1 MSKIKASKRASPFT
15 PRGGPTPEAQRGANL
30 SAAMITFHEA
40 VARKLGVTAAE
51 WKTLSVLRR
60 ISPATAGTLAKTTG
74 LTTGAI
80 TGIVDRLEEAGYA
93 RREDNPAD
101 RRSVLVRSVQNQKV
115 LDIIVPIFTSLAQA
129 MTELAQRYTEQE
141 RAVIGDYLDRTTEVL
156 KNETVKLKSA
166 TRRRPRGVR

>member
-1 MSKIKASKRASPFT
+1 MKASKRASPLA
-15 PRGGPTPEAQRGANL
+15 PKGRLTPEAQRGANL

-60 ISPATAGTLAKTTG
+60 TSPATAGMLARTTG

-80 TGIVDRLEEAGYA
+80 TGIVDRLEKAGYV
-93 RREDNPAD
+93 RREDNPDD
-101 RRSVLVRSVQNQKV
+101 RRSVLVRPVQDQKV
-115 LDIIVPIFTSLAQA
+115 HDIVVPIFTSLARA
-129 MTELAQRYTEQE
+129 MTELAQRYSEQE
-141 RAVIGDYLDRTTEVL
+141 RAVIGDYLERTTEIL

-166 TRRRPRGVR
+166 SRRPRKAR